1 MPSRRHWTKHVVTLA
16 GCALAS
22 SQAQSQVVI
31 NPNTEVTINPP
42 PGSPF
47 VDTNVVFGNGTYV
60 PNTYA
65 TLRTADAF
73 WRGSW
78 SVNASDVEII
88 ALGASI
94 YAPSVPGTV
103 LNPGLGR
110 LRIAANDLQLSP
122 NSYTPGLFGPNS
134 LFILNRSA
142 QNRPADQVRVEDADW
157 LNQLA
162 AVNGS
167 LFLNTSLV
175 IDTPDPVNYTGGLS
189 LLTGSLGR
197 VQISNF
203 GTGTV
208 RFAPSVISGDGDLAV
223 VGTMT
228 LAPSSGTYSGAL
240 TLGDGGFAGAN
251 VTISTLNAIGANG
264 VRVVNDST
272 LTLENSIT
280 TGPSQT
286 MDLGANLTIQ
296 GDGSAARALNWSG
309 RLTGSGNLSINNEL
323 EFDSTGDASTFS
335 GDLAASFG
343 SQFFMRDLSGF
354 AARGTAASLSLDESS
369 FYYTGTS
376 AVSLSSQLI
385 FSGSDVTLGTNFGS
399 TLALTG
405 ALAPGFTGNVILGGD
420 GQITFSPTGSTYG
433 GRLQLDG
440 VQATIGT
447 TNAIGSSGLEVSGQ
461 STLTL
466 ANSITTGTSQTM
478 DLGANLLLRGATG
491 TQQLNWNGDID
502 TGSSFLTLERLQLNT
517 AATSN
522 LTGTESIVLNQGGIL
537 SLNGATA
544 TQTILGNGGLLS
556 GPGTVGALGDGSA
569 FNGTIQLGNGITAG
583 TLTTT
588 GNASIANAFIDSML
602 YTGSNTADKLA
613 VGGALTG
620 LNQASVNLLY
630 NPNTAGGPLIPANGT
645 SQSYTVITAGTMPG
659 QVPQNLVLST
669 LDPLNNQYSFLLLD
683 PSNLNTN
690 AAGAQFEWTT
700 TPGAAGT
707 GVFTITGAPNPT
719 ITAPGS
725 TQTNIG
731 SVNNTQLQS
740 AVNQISTINQGPAQ
754 TPDAQYVGATLLLLA
769 PQILPGA
776 IVTAAVA
783 ANPDAL
789 PNTTFNGMSQA
800 GQVAKLRMMELRDGG
815 IGNAAARANGQDTF
829 EPLGNPDDMEFRT
842 CALDQLSPGAD
853 TAMQSLGV
861 NAGINGASPQDGA
874 RVWGRGYGFYES
886 VNGQSYAQGDYTA
899 AMGGV
904 MFGADASLD
913 GGLLAGGFAGFTP
926 GDLSIQSTLGNTQI
940 SLMGLNFGGYAS
952 WSPQDGASYVQ
963 GYAMAGYNQAD
974 QTRNI
979 QIPGLIRT
987 ANSTANVWGAMVGGE
1002 GGLNLKLG
1010 DKAVLQPYVS
1020 LDYGYYTRGAYNE
1033 TGAGSLDLSVSSQD
1047 ANLLQP
1053 MGGARVMQSFD
1064 VGRDRITPFVGAAF
1078 VAQLPLGGW
1087 SESATNGFSGA
1098 QVFSYSEGADNQYGA
1113 SFQAG
1118 LEFATVN
1125 RWTAYISFN
1134 GMAMTDTTLYGGQI
1148 GINIPF

>member
-1 MPSRRHWTKHVVTLA
+1 LACIGLPATAAGPTLIPTGGTVTLTTGA
-16 GCALAS
+16 NIGSPLQFGTGSTGDAILEITGGGTQFFSGTWLVDGA
-22 SQAQSQVVI
+22 
-31 NPNTEVTINPP
+31 NPIFSLSPGVTIVMQPGAQGQSL
-42 PGSPF
+42 GSPTF
-47 VDTNVVFGNGTYV
+47 
-60 PNTYA
+60 
-65 TLRTADAF
+65 
-73 WRGSW
+73 
-78 SVNASDVEII
+78 
-88 ALGASI
+88 
-94 YAPSVPGTV
+94 
-103 LNPGLGR
+103 
-110 LRIAANDLQLSP
+110 LQLSGGGNLILGP
-122 NSYTPGLFGPNS
+122 NSYLVDWTSS
-134 LFILNRSA
+134 LGVFDGGTLTIGDR
-142 QNRPADQVRVEDADW
+142 DW
-157 LNQLA
+157 LSNSSGIAMGVDGSNTTLRYIDSRA
-162 AVNGS
+162 ATFFGVFDTGAS
-167 LFLNTSLV
+167 GARTTVDISSGGVTSGDL
-175 IDTPDPVNYTGGLS
+175 TLS
-189 LLTGSLGR
+189 GA
-197 VQISNF
+197 VQGDGDLRIFNSAGQAATSTVALNF
-203 GTGTV
+203 GTGSYTGQLLLDGARVQLKTV
-208 RFAPSVISGDGDLAV
+208 NGIGTSGLRVLNASNLTIGNSMTTAASQ
-223 VGTMT
+223 TMT
-228 LAPSSGTYSGAL
+228 L
-240 TLGDGGFAGAN
+240 
-251 VTISTLNAIGANG
+251 
-264 VRVVNDST
+264 
-272 LTLENSIT
+272 E
-280 TGPSQT
+280 
-286 MDLGANLTIQ
+286 
-296 GDGSAARALNWSG
+296 
-309 RLTGSGNLSINNEL
+309 
-323 EFDSTGDASTFS
+323 
-335 GDLAASFG
+335 
-343 SQFFMRDLSGF
+343 
-354 AARGTAASLSLDESS
+354 
-369 FYYTGTS
+369 
-376 AVSLSSQLI
+376 
-385 FSGSDVTLGTNFGS
+385 
-399 TLALTG
+399 
-405 ALAPGFTGNVILGGD
+405 
-420 GQITFSPTGSTYG
+420 
-433 GRLQLDG
+433 
-440 VQATIGT
+440 
-447 TNAIGSSGLEVSGQ
+447 
-461 STLTL
+461 
-466 ANSITTGTSQTM
+466 
-478 DLGANLLLRGATG
+478 ANLLLRGATG
-491 TQQLNWNGDID
+491 TQQLNWNGNID

-588 GNASIANAFIDSML
+588 GNASIANAFIESML
-602 YTGSNTADKLA
+602 YTGSTTADKLA

-620 LNQASVNLLY
+620 LNQAAVNLIY
-630 NPNTAGGPLIPANGT
+630 NASTAGGPLIPANGT

-659 QVPQNLVLST
+659 QVPQELVLST
-669 LDPLNNQYSFLLLD
+669 LDPLNNQYSILLLD
-683 PSNLNTN
+683 PSNPNTN

-731 SVNNTQLQS
+731 SVSNIQLVS
-740 AVNQISTINQGPAQ
+740 AVNQINTVNQRPAQ
-754 TPDAQYVGATLLLLA
+754 TSDAQYVGATLLLLS
-769 PQILPGA
+769 PEILPGA

-829 EPLGNPDDMEFRT
+829 EPSGNPDEMEFRT

-853 TAMQSLGV
+853 TVTQSLGV

-874 RVWGRGYGFYES
+874 RVWGRGYGFYEN

-1078 VAQLPLGGW
+1078 VAQLPLGSW

-1118 LEFATVN
+1118 LEFATAN

>member
-1 MPSRRHWTKHVVTLA
+1 
-16 GCALAS
+16 
-22 SQAQSQVVI
+22 VVI

-42 PGSPF
+42 PGSQF

-103 LNPGLGR
+103 LKPGLGR
-110 LRIAANDLQLSP
+110 LRIFASDLQLSP
-122 NSYTPGLFGPNS
+122 NSFTPGLFGPNS

-167 LFLNTSLV
+167 LFLATSLV

-189 LLTGSLGR
+189 FRTGSLGR

-208 RFAPSVISGDGDLAV
+208 RFAPSVIRGDGDLAV

-240 TLGDGGFAGAN
+240 MLGDGGFAGAN

-280 TGPSQT
+280 TGTSQT

-323 EFDSTGDASTFS
+323 EFISNGDASTFS

-447 TNAIGSSGLEVSGQ
+447 ANAIGSSGLEVLGQ

-502 TGSSFLTLERLQLNT
+502 TGVSDLTLERLQLNT

-522 LTGTESIVLNQGGIL
+522 LTGTESIVLDQGGIL

-544 TQTILGNGGLLS
+544 QQRILGNGGLLG
-556 GPGTVGALGDGSA
+556 GPGTVGQLGDAGG
-569 FNGTIQLGNGITAG
+569 FNGTIQLGNGSSRG
-583 TLTTT
+583 TLQTT
-588 GNASIANAFIDSML
+588 GSAFVANAFIESL
-602 YTGSNTADKLA
+602 LFAGTGTADRLEA
-613 VGGALTG
+613 GSLLDG
-620 LNQASVNLLY
+620 LDRASMDLIYDATVS
-630 NPNTAGGPLIPANGT
+630 GGPLVPATGAGPV
-645 SQSYTVITAGTMPG
+645 SYTVLSGTVVADATPG
-659 QVPQNLVLST
+659 QLT
-669 LDPLNNQYSFLLLD
+669 LTIIDPLNGQSTVQTLSTTGPNVDS
-683 PSNLNTN
+683 S
-690 AAGAQFEWTT
+690 GAQFEWIATD
-700 TPGAAGT
+700 GAAGS
-707 GVFTITGAPNPT
+707 GVFRITGAPSPT
-719 ITAPGS
+719 IAGGGS
-725 TQTNIG
+725 TSTNIG
-731 SVNNTQLQS
+731 TVSNVTIRNAVNSVNSIMQLP
-740 AVNQISTINQGPAQ
+740 GQ
-754 TPDAQYVGATLLLLA
+754 TPDGQYVGTSLLLLS
-769 PQILPGA
+769 PGVLPGA
-776 IVTAAVA
+776 VVTAAVPG
-783 ANPDAL
+783 NPDAL
-789 PNTTFNGMSQA
+789 PNTMFDSMSQA
-800 GQVAKLRMMELRDGG
+800 GQVARLRLMQLRTGGGTAAPAAGGGG
-815 IGNAAARANGQDTF
+815 IGMGSSASDDRGSYECSLTQVTPSTEAVS
-829 EPLGNPDDMEFRT
+829 EPLAIG
-842 CALDQLSPGAD
+842 
-853 TAMQSLGV
+853 
-861 NAGINGASPQDGA
+861 AGINGGSPQSGA
-874 RVWGRGYGFYES
+874 RVWARGYGFSSS
-886 VNGQSYAQGDYTA
+886 VNGQSYAQGDYSA

-904 MFGADASLD
+904 MVGADASLD
-913 GGLLAGGFAGFTP
+913 GGLLAGAFVGYTP
-926 GDLSIQSTLGNTQI
+926 GSLTIDSTLGNTQT
-940 SLMGLNFGGYAS
+940 SLNGVSFGGYTS
-952 WSPQDGASYVQ
+952 WSPEDGHCYAQ
-963 GYAMAGYNQAD
+963 GYAMAGYNYAD
-974 QTRNI
+974 QTRNV
-979 QIPGLIRT
+979 QIPGLVRT
-987 ANSTANVWGAMVGGE
+987 ATSSADVWGAMVGGE
-1002 GGLNLKLG
+1002 GGLNLDLG
-1010 DKAVLQPYVS
+1010 DAATLQPYVG
-1020 LDYGYYTRGAYNE
+1020 LEYGYYTRGGYAE
-1033 TGAGSLDLSVSSQD
+1033 TGAGSLNLTVSGQD

-1053 MGGARVMQSFD
+1053 TAGARVMKTF
-1064 VGRDRITPFVGAAF
+1064 GLGADRLTPYLGAAF
-1078 VAQLPLGGW
+1078 IAQVPLGSW

-1098 QVFSYSEGADNQYGA
+1098 QVFTFSEGADDQYGA
-1113 SFQAG
+1113 SFEAG
-1118 LEFATVN
+1118 LEFASIGG
-1125 RWTAYISFN
+1125 WTAYVSFN
-1134 GMAMTDTTLYGGQI
+1134 GLAMTDTTVFGGQL
-1148 GINIPF
+1148 GINLSF